1 MKVKDLGFF
10 GKYVKVKADD
20 PVSEA
25 AKEMVKHRTLDVIVV
40 DGSDKVVGIVTYR
53 KILEEVVAKGLDSS
67 KVKNKEAVST
77 NFETISAEDDVK
89 EAIIKYTKFQI
100 DVGSDIPGLIVLAD
114 NNQFVGVIPIADL
127 YAAVSPQAL
136 YRYSMMK

>member
-10 GKYVKVKADD
+10 GKYVKVKGDD

-40 DGSDKVVGIVTYR
+40 DESNKVVGIVTYR
-53 KILEEVVAKGLDSS
+53 KILEEVVAKGRDSS
-67 KVKNKEAVST
+67 KMMSKEAVST
-77 NFETISAEDDVK
+77 NFEIISPEDDVK
-89 EAIIKYTKFQI
+89 EAIIKYTKFQLE
-100 DVGSDIPGLIVLAD
+100 VGSDIPGLIVLSD
-114 NNQFVGVIPIADL
+114 SQFKGVIPIADM
-127 YAAVSPQAL
+127 YAAVSRQAL